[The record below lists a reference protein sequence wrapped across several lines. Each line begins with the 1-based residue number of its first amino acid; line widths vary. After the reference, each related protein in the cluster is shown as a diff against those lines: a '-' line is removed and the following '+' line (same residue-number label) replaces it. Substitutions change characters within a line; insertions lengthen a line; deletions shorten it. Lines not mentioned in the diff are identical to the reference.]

1 MKRMYRS
8 KSIFLLMLLI
18 GGALLTTGCMDDEE
32 GKKESKEGLLPD
44 GSGPKLSVQLRMLEQ
59 QGSINLSDITEQ
71 ADKLTEIN
79 STSSKGEKTTYVGID
94 LYDLLIEFGV
104 KWGAGDVKV
113 EATDGY
119 SYTFDFFDL
128 YYGPAKRD
136 EEIVMLAIV
145 GDGKWLEE
153 GAMIVAPSYPGQ
165 AGVKRVSKITVT
177 PWKLRVNGSVSQE
190 LDIDVT
196 DFEDAAKYT
205 SHTFTAAV
213 PDKGS
218 NEYTGVAVSDIL
230 TESGITVNAT
240 GATVRVYAH
249 DGYFVDF
256 TYSDM
261 MDNPESANPIILA
274 YKMNDEYIPFEN
286 GALMLVA
293 PDDEY
298 SGDDTNW
305 FMNVWSKCVVGL
317 EII

>member
-1 MKRMYRS
+1 MAITK
-8 KSIFLLMLLI
+8 KSISLILFALLI
-18 GGALLTTGCMDDEE
+18 GGALLTTGCTDDEKE
-32 GKKESKEGLLPD
+32 KKGNAKSLLPE
-44 GSGPKLSVQLRMLEQ
+44 GEGPKLSIQLRMLED
-59 QGSINLSDITEQ
+59 QGSVDLSDITEQ

-79 STSSKGEKTTYVGID
+79 STTSKGEKTTYVGID
-94 LYDLLIEFGV
+94 LYDLLVEEGV

-113 EATDGY
+113 EAADGY
-119 SYTFDFFDL
+119 SWTFDFFDL
-128 YYGPAKRD
+128 YYGPAKRN

-145 GDGKWLEE
+145 GGSEWLEE
-153 GAMIVAPSYPGQ
+153 GAMIVAPSYSGQ
-165 AGVKRVSKITVT
+165 AGVKQVSRITVT
-177 PWKLRVNGSVSQE
+177 SWKLQVNGSVNQE
-190 LDIDVT
+190 LNIDVT

-205 SHTFTAAV
+205 SHTFTATV
-213 PDKGS
+213 PDKAS
-218 NEYTGVAVSDIL
+218 DEYTGVAVSDII
-230 TESGITVNAT
+230 TDSGIAGNAT

-261 MDNPESANPIILA
+261 MDNPESVNPIILA
-274 YKMNDEYIPFEN
+274 YKMNGEYLSFDK

-298 SGDDTNW
+298 SGDDSNW